1 MPLTVNFDKAK
12 VITKDR
18 LRLER
23 EPLLAEQDVAFM
35 RATESGDDTTSIVT
49 EKQRLRDI
57 TLLAD
62 TATTLDELK
71 TITLENN

>member
-18 LRLER
+18 LRIER

-35 RATESGDDTTSIVT
+35 RATESGDDTTDIVT

-57 TLLAD
+57 TQLAD
-62 TATTLDELK
+62 DATTLDELK
-71 TITLENN
+71 AITLENN

>member
-18 LRLER
+18 LRIER

-62 TATTLDELK
+62 DATSLDELK
-71 TITLENN
+71 AITLENN

>member
-18 LRLER
+18 LRMER
-23 EPLLAEQDVAFM
+23 GPLLVEQDVAFM
-35 RATESGDDTTSIVT
+35 RATESGEDTTSIVT

-62 TATTLDELK
+62 DATTLDELK
-71 TITLENN
+71 AITLENN

>member
-18 LRLER
+18 LRIER

-35 RATESGDDTTSIVT
+35 RATESGDDTTDIVT

-71 TITLENN
+71 AITLENN

>member
-35 RATESGDDTTSIVT
+35 RATESGDDTASIVT

-62 TATTLDELK
+62 GATTLDELK
-71 TITLENN
+71 AITLENN

>member
-18 LRLER
+18 LRTER

-35 RATESGDDTTSIVT
+35 RATESGV
-49 EKQRLRDI
+49 
-57 TLLAD
+57 
-62 TATTLDELK
+62 
-71 TITLENN
+71 